1 MRPAELLRYTV
12 LAVQREG
19 NRRLGAALVELG
31 LTTAQ
36 AEVVRVLSQHRELT
50 LAGLGELLICESGG
64 SPSRL
69 VDRLVIGGYVAR
81 APGASD
87 RRQVILSLTARGAE
101 VSDRIAT
108 IERQLYDHIEA
119 VMPESVAQ
127 TISENLRP
135 LLAGTPAD
143 AALERRR
150 A

>member
-64 SPSRL
+64 GPAGL
-69 VDRLVIGGYVAR
+69 VGLLG
-81 APGASD
+81 
-87 RRQVILSLTARGAE
+87 
-101 VSDRIAT
+101 
-108 IERQLYDHIEA
+108 
-119 VMPESVAQ
+119 
-127 TISENLRP
+127 IS
-135 LLAGTPAD
+135 G
-143 AALERRR
+143 
-150 A
+150 